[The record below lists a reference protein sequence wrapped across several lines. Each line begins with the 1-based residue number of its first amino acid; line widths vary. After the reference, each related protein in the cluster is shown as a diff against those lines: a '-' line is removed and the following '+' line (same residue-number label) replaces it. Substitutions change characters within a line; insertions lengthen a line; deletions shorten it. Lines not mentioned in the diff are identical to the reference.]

1 MDDGSNWTSRHD
13 GVAKCSNSERGLHPV
28 IERVANNA
36 VGVDVFDGAAVELA
50 LTRSVLSDVGQP
62 DLVRSRSREV
72 TLQQVIVNWRT
83 GTLGI
88 GLLLGKSAPQLL
100 LTAEAP
106 DAAL

>member
-1 MDDGSNWTSRHD
+1 M
-13 GVAKCSNSERGLHPV
+13 AQ
-28 IERVANNA
+28 
-36 VGVDVFDGAAVELA
+36 GAAVELA